1 MTSLTNCTFV
11 KLRLREQET
20 NLYGDA
26 GEFDEHRG
34 INSEIWNQWLYHGT
48 DD

>member
-1 MTSLTNCTFV
+1 MFLTTCTFV
-11 KLRLREQET
+11 KLELREQGT

-26 GEFDEHRG
+26 GKFDKRFG
-34 INSEIWNQWLYHGT
+34 INLDIWNQWLYHRT